1 MPPRK
6 KTPAAAQKS
15 PVRHFTFH
23 LTLSG
28 VAGIALAAFC
38 LFLWMFFLGM
48 WAGRTIIF
56 PCPASAPVEQQIR
69 QQQADQQVQPETAPP
84 RIAPRIVPRIAPRI
98 KESAPPVIPK
108 TSTDSTGSPS
118 SETSATSAICVR
130 PRERKRR
137 VSSGEP
143 SLYQGP

>member
-6 KTPAAAQKS
+6 KTPAAAQKA

-28 VAGIALAAFC
+28 VAGVALAAFC

-84 RIAPRIVPRIAPRI
+84 RIAPRI
-98 KESAPPVIPK
+98 KESDPPVIPK
-108 TSTDSTGSPS
+108 TSTDSTGSPG

>member
-6 KTPAAAQKS
+6 KTPAAAQKA

-69 QQQADQQVQPETAPP
+69 QQQEDQQVQPETAPP
-84 RIAPRIVPRIAPRI
+84 RIAPRI
-98 KESAPPVIPK
+98 KESDPPVIPK
-108 TSTDSTGSPS
+108 TSTDSAGSPN
-118 SETSATSAICVR
+118 SETSATSAICVQ